1 MTVRRNDPVRCPVCP
16 RTVERQSRQQV
27 YCSRKCMRK
36 GNNARKPADAFK
48 PARHGGTGAIRNPH
62 KSASENNV
70 LQRPQTRS
78 SLFCNGPLN
87 IVGGGSW
94 RWPGAGSLGS
104 KTLEKIRHCEVG
116 GELVM
121 PSPKSE
127 AAS

>member
-1 MTVRRNDPVRCPVCP
+1 
-16 RTVERQSRQQV
+16 
-27 YCSRKCMRK
+27 MRK
-36 GNNARKPADAFK
+36 GNYAREAADAFK
-48 PARHGGTGAIRNPH
+48 KPARYPH
-62 KSASENNV
+62 SRDVPDAYKLENKNNV
-70 LQRPQTRS
+70 LQRPKSQS

-87 IVGGGSW
+87 LLGGGSW
-94 RWPGAGSLGS
+94 RWSDTGRLDS